1 MSKLKELLIDK
12 ISHDGMEDADYQ
24 YAQWLIAQQAND
36 ESKKRALHV
45 SRISRAMDREEEL
58 QSLSEQILQSLS
70 EQISQEQEQHT
81 DREIPNWLAAA
92 Y

>member
-1 MSKLKELLIDK
+1 MSKLRDQFIDQ
-12 ISHDGMEDADYQ
+12 ISHDPMDDADYQ

-45 SRISRAMDREEEL
+45 SRTSRAMDREEEL
-58 QSLSEQILQSLS
+58 QSLSEQIF
-70 EQISQEQEQHT
+70 QEQEARADQ
-81 DREIPNWLAAA
+81 EIPNWLAAA